1 MFNENEDKDYYKLK
15 LINHAPDYQQY
26 QTDSDKHLL
35 APNGYFKKI
44 RRNLIQL
51 INNHNKKIRLTM
63 QVIFNSTKNPNDKRT
78 LHVKTKNIKVT
89 NKIIDELFE
98 SLIQG
103 CQSLSKKS
111 VESINYDFYQI
122 S

>member
-1 MFNENEDKDYYKLK
+1 MDIL
-15 LINHAPDYQQY
+15 
-26 QTDSDKHLL
+26 
-35 APNGYFKKI
+35 KKI

-51 INNHNKKIRLTM
+51 INNHNKKIRLTT

-78 LHVKTKNIKVT
+78 LHVKTKNIKIT